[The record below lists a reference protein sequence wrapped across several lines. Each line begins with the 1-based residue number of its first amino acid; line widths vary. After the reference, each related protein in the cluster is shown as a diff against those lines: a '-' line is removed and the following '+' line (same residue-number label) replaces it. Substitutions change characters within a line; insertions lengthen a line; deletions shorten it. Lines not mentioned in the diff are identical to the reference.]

1 MCLKDFGHEDTDVE
15 PKERRRLY
23 DLEWEG
29 HLERRS
35 EEVLLERTPAVAI
48 DMIYYFDIPEDF
60 TSEQLSEIGRSG
72 HNIIPFFLQAVTD
85 FFLFFSLQ
93 KNSLI
98 CLEHKTMT
106 PSSSEK
112 LYFL

>member
-72 HNIIPFFLQAVTD
+72 HYVTHFFLLTETD
-85 FFLFFSLQ
+85 FFSV
-93 KNSLI
+93 
-98 CLEHKTMT
+98 
-106 PSSSEK
+106 SSVQNH
-112 LYFL
+112 

>member
-72 HNIIPFFLQAVTD
+72 HYVIPFYCLPPLAEAVD
-85 FFLFFSLQ
+85 KRALF
-93 KNSLI
+93 
-98 CLEHKTMT
+98 
-106 PSSSEK
+106 SSSQDA
-112 LYFL
+112 FSRV